1 MRGVIMALRKKKNSD
16 TQDIDETKKSLP
28 SKSKNIVT
36 ILKLSGILILVI
48 LAVIMI
54 VQNLSPIPVSFVF
67 FTLPNV
73 PVIAIILVSLV
84 MGYLLGLLTYSIL
97 FGKKKKKLKKK
108 RFGKKSDDTQ
118 LSDNE

>member
-1 MRGVIMALRKKKNSD
+1 MALRKKKNSD

-108 RFGKKSDDTQ
+108 RFGKKSDNTQ